1 MFFVG
6 TGVGLD
12 VTALFH
18 SGRAILGVPIFLLAP
33 LLVRGLPAVL
43 YAPIVGGTH
52 AAAAG
57 GSLLP
62 RPSYDGQRVLT
73 LAAATVGDASQPA
86 IRPGTRPMRA
96 WWSISSNQASISA
109 SNTQR

>member
-52 AAAAG
+52 
-57 GSLLP
+57 
-62 RPSYDGQRVLT
+62 RP
-73 LAAATVGDASQPA
+73 QPA
-86 IRPGTRPMRA
+86 EVFFRDPPTMANG
-96 WWSISSNQASISA
+96 S
-109 SNTQR
+109 